1 MHRDRQPQKSTTAE
15 TDSFTDTC
23 APDTSRESWRKTQ
36 PCREAGRHT
45 QETDRNN
52 RDTLSH
58 KFSRSTLNNKPF
70 LETFRP
76 TILQDYAQALSST
89 LPLRETHL
97 DN

>member
-23 APDTSRESWRKTQ
+23 APDTSRQPWRKRQ

-45 QETDRNN
+45 QETDRHN

-58 KFSRSTLNNKPF
+58 KFPRSITQSAVWLR
-70 LETFRP
+70 LENRYSGCDVGEGKT
-76 TILQDYAQALSST
+76 
-89 LPLRETHL
+89 
-97 DN
+97 